1 MGRPFVIYSGG
12 FDENVGGLI
21 ALHRLCDVL
30 NRQGRV
36 AYMWPFSR
44 PIFDIK
50 HPIHGFAK
58 EIKYRFRLR
67 RKPYSAHPGFLTP
80 IAPSQEVIRDA
91 IVVYPEIVEGNP
103 LGGSRVVRWLLHKPG
118 YHTGKAVFGEGDL
131 FFFFQ
136 KAFDDPLYNKNP
148 DNLLQTFFVRDDVYR
163 QTNFGVRDGVA
174 YILRK
179 GKDRLIV
186 HDVNNSI
193 LVDGKTHAEAA
204 EIFNRVRVCIS
215 YDLYTMYSMYAAL
228 CGCDSVV
235 VPIDGVSKE
244 EWIPEPSGRYG
255 LAYGFGDLEAAR
267 STAPLL
273 LPHLKQ
279 QEFQVNSTVSEF
291 VAKCGAYFDGL

>member
-1 MGRPFVIYSGG
+1 
-12 FDENVGGLI
+12 
-21 ALHRLCDVL
+21 
-30 NRQGRV
+30 
-36 AYMWPFSR
+36 MWPFSR

-58 EIKYRFRLR
+58 EIKYRFRSR
-67 RKPYSAHPGFLTP
+67 RKPYPTHPGFLTP

-103 LGGSRVVRWLLHKPG
+103 LGGTRVVRWLLHKPG
-118 YHTGKAVFGEGDL
+118 FHTGKAVFGERDL

-148 DNLLQTFFVRDDVYR
+148 DNLLQTFFVRDDVYC

-235 VPIDGVSKE
+235 VPMDGVSKE
-244 EWIPEPSGRYG
+244 EWVPEPSGRYG
-255 LAYGFGDLEAAR
+255 LAYGFDDLEAAR

-279 QEFQVNSTVSEF
+279 QEFQVNSTVGDF